1 MMALRIASEYHARLI
16 AQAAATP
23 QVEICGLLFGS
34 FDRVEGI
41 AAVANVAPEPAT
53 RFELDPA
60 ALIAAHRNAR
70 DGGPKLLGT
79 YHSHPNGRLEPSERD
94 ARAAQP
100 DGSVWVIIAGDG
112 LTAWRAV
119 EGGAHHGRFDPIP
132 ILQC

>member
-1 MMALRIASEYHARLI
+1 MMALRIASEYHAQLI
-16 AQAAATP
+16 ALGVASP
-23 QVEICGLLFGS
+23 VDEICGLLFGT
-34 FDRVEGI
+34 FDRVDGFQ
-41 AAVANVAPEPAT
+41 AVRNISPDPAH

-79 YHSHPNGRLEPSERD
+79 YHSHPNGRLEPSEHD

-119 EGGAHHGRFDPIP
+119 EGGTHHGRFDPIP